1 MRVRSL
7 SSGGGLLLAIG
18 LAACENDPVPTT
30 PSAPSFATA
39 KVATNEISPLLV
51 EINRRLEA
59 KGSKV
64 RVDHAEWL
72 TDPSSN
78 AVGQIVFANDRDKQL
93 GFRWIPGDPR
103 RGAVGDALTYV
114 VDQSDGATSNGLTN
128 AQTEAAIDRALQTWD
143 SGTQCSNLPVVK
155 LTDDG
160 SDFDLVDLLFGFPG
174 AGFDNFLADIV
185 EAGWLPAGFFDL
197 LTPGGGQFILAVTF
211 TFNFTG
217 DPDINRDG
225 FIDTALKEVYYN
237 DAFPWGID
245 TENGNDVD
253 VQSVALHENG
263 HSFDLGHFGKIF
275 GTFGNGKI
283 HFAPLAVMNAAYS
296 GQQQEFSGSDLAGH
310 CSLFASWPNH

>member
-1 MRVRSL
+1 MRVRPL
-7 SSGGGLLLAIG
+7 SCCGGVLLGIG
-18 LAACENDPVPTT
+18 LAACENDPTPTT
-30 PSAPSFATA
+30 PSPPSFATA
-39 KVATNEISPLLV
+39 KVATHKISPLLV

-59 KGSKV
+59 RGAKI

-72 TDPSSN
+72 SANN
-78 AVGQIVFANDRDKQL
+78 AVGQIIFANDRDKQL

-103 RGAVGDALTYV
+103 RGALDDALTYV

-160 SDFDLVDLLFGFPG
+160 SDFDLVDLLLGFPG

-185 EAGWLPAGFFDL
+185 EAGWVPAPFFDL
-197 LTPGGGQFILAVTF
+197 VVPGGSQFILGVTF
-211 TFNFTG
+211 TFNFVG
-217 DPDINRDG
+217 DLDINDDG

-237 DAFPWGID
+237 DGFAWGID
-245 TENGNDVD
+245 TGNGDDID

-263 HSFDLGHFGKIF
+263 HSFDLAHFGRIF

-283 HFAPLAVMNAAYS
+283 HLAPRAVMNAAYS

-310 CSLFASWPNH
+310 CSLFGSWPNH